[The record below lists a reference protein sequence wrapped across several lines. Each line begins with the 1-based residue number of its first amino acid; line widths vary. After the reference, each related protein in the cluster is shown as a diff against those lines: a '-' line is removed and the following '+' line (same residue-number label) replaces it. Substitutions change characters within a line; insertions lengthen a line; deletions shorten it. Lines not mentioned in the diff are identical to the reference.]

1 MRTTPSAWQRFPA
14 SAVGGGIVWLALV
27 GSRLTGLT
35 HLTLIDLLFLL
46 APLVIAPLG
55 LALIAF
61 DEGLPSS
68 LLRAAILIQPLGALL
83 AVAAFLLPI
92 GLPAAILA
100 AAWLVVCAI
109 AGLGALAYLVQGRSL
124 HPVRLAA
131 AAAVGF
137 MAFGAIWLVL
147 SRGGIAPIGLSPIIV
162 EMTAV
167 HFHFTGFAATLMAA
181 LLLTRLRDDRGVAQR
196 VAMAASLL
204 LVAGSPVLAM
214 GWATPVHLLQVAGA
228 ILVATGVV
236 ATAAVLFFKCTSL
249 VESTPAR
256 ALLRLSALAPLL
268 PMVLAVEYSAGHVF
282 GFPTL
287 DIQGMALIHGDLNA
301 LGFSLLG
308 LVAWSIGGSAYGET
322 GAQRLA
328 LRFRST

>member
-1 MRTTPSAWQRFPA
+1 MRAPFSPWQRLPGF
-14 SAVGGGIVWLALV
+14 AVGGGIVWLGLV
-27 GSRLTGLT
+27 GSRLGGLT

-61 DEGLPSS
+61 DEGLPQV
-68 LLRAAILIQPLGALL
+68 LLSAAIRIQPVGAVL
-83 AVAAFLLPI
+83 AVVAILLPI

-100 AAWLVVCAI
+100 AAWLLVCAI
-109 AGLGALAYLVQGRSL
+109 AALGALAYLVQGRSIQ
-124 HPVRLAA
+124 PVRLAT

-181 LLLTRLRDDRGVAQR
+181 LLFTRLREGRSVAQR
-196 VAMAASLL
+196 AAMAASLL

-214 GWATPVHLLQVAGA
+214 GWATPVHVLQVAGA
-228 ILVATGVV
+228 ILVATGVIT
-236 ATAAVLFFKCTSL
+236 TAAVLFFKSASL
-249 VESTPAR
+249 VDSTLAR
-256 ALLRLSALAPLL
+256 VLLRLSALAPLL

-287 DIQGMALIHGDLNA
+287 NIQGMALIHGDLNA

-308 LVAWSIGGSAYGET
+308 LVAWSIGGSAVGET
-322 GAQRLA
+322 QRLA

>member
-1 MRTTPSAWQRFPA
+1 MRTPHSPWERVPGF
-14 SAVGGGIVWLALV
+14 AVGGGIVWLALV

-61 DEGLPSS
+61 DEGLPQF
-68 LLRAAILIQPLGALL
+68 LLGAAIRVQPAGALL
-83 AVAAFLLPI
+83 AVVAFLLPI
-92 GLPAAILA
+92 GLPAALLA
-100 AAWLVVCAI
+100 AGWLLVCAI
-109 AGLGALAYLVQGRSL
+109 AALGALAYLVQGRSL
-124 HPVRLAA
+124 QPVRLATA
-131 AAAVGF
+131 AAIGF

-181 LLLTRLRDDRGVAQR
+181 LLLTRLHADRGVAQR
-196 VAMAASLL
+196 VATAASLL
-204 LVAGSPVLAM
+204 LVAGSPVLAL
-214 GWATPVHLLQVAGA
+214 GWATPVHVLQVAGA

-236 ATAAVLFFKCTSL
+236 STSVVLFFGSASL
-249 VESTPAR
+249 VESAPAR
-256 ALLRLSALAPLL
+256 ILLRLSALAPLL
-268 PMVLAVEYSAGHVF
+268 PMVLAVEYSAGHLF

-308 LVAWSIGGSAYGET
+308 LVAWSIGGSAVGET
-322 GAQRLA
+322 QRLA

>member
-1 MRTTPSAWQRFPA
+1 MRSTDSTVRRLPISAI
-14 SAVGGGIVWLALV
+14 GGGIVWLALV
-27 GSRLTGLT
+27 ASRLGGLT
-35 HLTLIDLLFLL
+35 RLSLIDLLFLL

-61 DEGLPSS
+61 DDGLPSS
-68 LLRAAILIQPLGALL
+68 LLRTAIRIQPVGAVL
-83 AVAAFLLPI
+83 AVVAFLLPI
-92 GLPAAILA
+92 GLPAAVLA
-100 AAWLVVCAI
+100 SAWLVVCVI

-124 HPVRLAA
+124 HPIRLATPA
-131 AAAVGF
+131 AMGF

-147 SRGGIAPIGLSPIIV
+147 SRGGVAPIGLSPIIV

-181 LLLTRLRDDRGVAQR
+181 LLLVGLHEDRGVAR
-196 VAMAASLL
+196 RIALAASLL
-204 LVAGSPVLAM
+204 LVAGSPVLAL
-214 GWATPVHLLQVAGA
+214 GWATPVHVLQVAGA
-228 ILVATGVV
+228 VLVATGVV
-236 ATAAVLFFKCTSL
+236 ATSAVLFYRSASL
-249 VESTPAR
+249 VASTPAPL
-256 ALLRLSALAPLL
+256 LLRLSALAPLL
-268 PMVLAVEYSAGHVF
+268 PMALAVEYSAGHVF
-282 GFPTL
+282 GFATL

-308 LVAWSIGGSAYGET
+308 LVAWSIGGSSIDDT